1 MKEIGCLKRETLQF
15 GKINKILIR
24 NLDLDNAKLQELNED
39 LNQALYKIELGIR
52 EEIEES
58 KIKFYK
64 ADRNCSDLKLVRKGK
79 SFVAL

>member
-15 GKINKILIR
+15 RKINKILIR

-39 LNQALYKIELGIR
+39 LNEALYKIELGIR

-58 KIKFYK
+58 KIKFFK
-64 ADRNCSDLKLVRKGK
+64 ANRNYSDLKLVRKGK